1 VNALSS
7 TAVDGMAEVLALVNQ
22 LADQL
27 DPPDTSGMLFPGA
40 PTEPHP
46 VAALR
51 ALTAI
56 RIAADQ
62 HLVYFAARARRAGLS
77 WAELVEPLSHPN
89 PEVRSPH
96 PECDGVAYGII
107 EPDGYNK
114 LDEVE
119 EYNPGLTAF
128 WVAGGRAET
137 FVVWDCPSCHG
148 EIADLGPNI
157 PDPAEAE
164 HGHTD
169 DCARHASDIANYQ
182 AQLAADRPRLRLVR
196 LAGADPADA
205 GVAR

>member
-1 VNALSS
+1 VNAPSPV
-7 TAVDGMAEVLALVNQ
+7 AVDGMPDVLALVNQ
-22 LADQL
+22 LANQIE
-27 DPPDTSGMLFPGA
+27 PPDTSGMLFPGQ

-46 VAALR
+46 LAALR
-51 ALTAI
+51 ALTVI

-62 HLVYFAARARRAGLS
+62 HLAHFAARARRAGLS
-77 WAELVEPLSHPN
+77 WADLVEPLTAS
-89 PEVRSPH
+89 PEAGNPH

-148 EIADLGPNI
+148 EITDLGPNI
-157 PDPAEAE
+157 PDPTEAE
-164 HGHTD
+164 HGHAD
-169 DCARHASDIANYQ
+169 GCARHASDIVNYR
-182 AQLAADRPRLRLVR
+182 AQLAADQ
-196 LAGADPADA
+196 ADEGA
-205 GVAR
+205 AR